1 MIRKI
6 KSIEECRDFAAGCL
20 NAPGFS
26 DPGISN
32 EKELTDRLGNA
43 LGRPEEHLVL
53 GVFREEQMIGLFVFL
68 LIPEE
73 NYMEMLIGLS
83 QEREAYQ
90 EILQHLEQHYG
101 GFSADF
107 VFSPANL
114 PLKELLEEC
123 SAEFDTEQ
131 QKMVLGTPLLG
142 VDTTGVELLSEKY
155 AGQYCAIHNQD
166 LYWTGERVLEAPER
180 FRTFL
185 AVQEGKVVGYLDV
198 THPYEENEPFDL
210 YVLEEYRRMGYG
222 RKLLAEAVER
232 NMPKGMML
240 LVDVDNVPAISLYES
255 MGFAKVQGKNNLTA
269 HWEIPASL

>member
-1 MIRKI
+1 MIRTVQ
-6 KSIEECRDFAAGCL
+6 SIEECRDFAASSL

-26 DPGISN
+26 DPWISN
-32 EKELTDRLGNA
+32 EKELAERLDKA
-43 LGRPEEHLVL
+43 LGKAEEHLVL
-53 GVFREEQMIGLFVFL
+53 GVFREGQMIGLFVFL
-68 LIPEE
+68 VIPEE
-73 NYMEMLIGLS
+73 EYMEMLIGLS

-131 QKMVLGTPLLG
+131 QKMVLGTPVLG

-198 THPYEENEPFDL
+198 THSYEENEPFDL

-240 LVDVDNVPAISLYES
+240 LVDVDNIPAIPLYES